1 MRSDIRKMKSR
12 GFTLVELLI
21 VVAII
26 GILAGLA
33 MLAMG
38 RSTDSTEA
46 TAIMANL
53 EAAKSAL
60 LAYSM
65 EHRTRTTDPL
75 REFVVATDGEII
87 IASLDKYMDAS
98 LKSGGQS
105 AAKYFKKDLSVR
117 GDPLQVGFNNI
128 KVTSALQKKI
138 DASGGEY
145 ILEENT
151 EGSSIWLRVR

>member
-1 MRSDIRKMKSR
+1 MRSDIQKMKSR

-38 RSTDSTEA
+38 RSSDSTEA

-75 REFVVATDGEII
+75 EEFVGVTDM
-87 IASLDKYMDAS
+87 ASLDKYMDAS
-98 LKSGGQS
+98 LKSGGRS
-105 AAKYFKKDLSVR
+105 AARHFRNLEVR
-117 GDPLQVGFNNI
+117 RVAPPASPFQVGFNNI
-128 KVTSALQKKI
+128 TVTPGVKSSLQKKI

-145 ILEENT
+145 ILEGN
-151 EGSSIWLRVR
+151 SIWLRVR